1 MISFPALAVALAI
14 WNPVAVGDS
23 VRADSDIRQS
33 ALRHSADIRR
43 CYETEALSRNPS
55 LSGTL
60 DVEVTILPTGVV
72 SKVGIPPT
80 GLRGRG
86 VAELSACVTTAVRN
100 WRFER
105 GPFGIERV
113 ILPFQLIPDVAVAH
127 RASPRV
133 TGVRQ
138 ATSNRRRRTA
148 TP

>member
-14 WNPVAVGDS
+14 SNPVAVGDS

-105 GPFGIERV
+105 GTFAIERV

-127 RASPRV
+127 RPPRA
-133 TGVRQ
+133 TGGRQ
-138 ATSNRRRRTA
+138 AVSNRRRRTA

>member
-1 MISFPALAVALAI
+1 MISFPALAAALAI
-14 WNPVAVGDS
+14 WNPVAGDS
-23 VRADSDIRQS
+23 VRADADIRQS

-105 GPFGIERV
+105 GPFAIERV

-127 RASPRV
+127 RAPRAA
-133 TGVRQ
+133 GGRQ
-138 ATSNRRRRTA
+138 AISNRRRRAA

>member
-1 MISFPALAVALAI
+1 MISFPALAAALAI
-14 WNPVAVGDS
+14 WNPVAAGDS

-80 GLRGRG
+80 RLRGRG

-100 WRFER
+100 WRFDR
-105 GPFGIERV
+105 GPFAIERV

-127 RASPRV
+127 RAARAA
-133 TGVRQ
+133 GGRQ
-138 ATSNRRRRTA
+138 AISNRRRRAA